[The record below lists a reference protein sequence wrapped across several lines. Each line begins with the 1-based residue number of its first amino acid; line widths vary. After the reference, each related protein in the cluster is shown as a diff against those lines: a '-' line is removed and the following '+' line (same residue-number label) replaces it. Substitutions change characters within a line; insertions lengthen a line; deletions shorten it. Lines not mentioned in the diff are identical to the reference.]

1 MAFRVLL
8 PHTEGTFTFYSIKDF
23 IAEFL
28 FFSLGPAAG
37 SGILLTDNLICE
49 THGFKTNSLQLAEI
63 YTNEKPWPFLK
74 PNQVILVP
82 LF

>member
-1 MAFRVLL
+1 MAFKVLL

-28 FFSLGPAAG
+28 FFSLGPTAG

-49 THGFKTNSLQLAEI
+49 TRGFKSSN
-63 YTNEKPWPFLK
+63 
-74 PNQVILVP
+74 
-82 LF
+82 